1 MKNEKQNKNFNHDL
15 NNLFER
21 LLVTKNKRLKNV
33 EELKRRITTK
43 LDLEIKR
50 LYAKKNFI
58 SDLWVKREELRLQK
72 ISVWK
77 KFIKN
82 SFGMNCRYILSM
94 PFIYMMIIPA
104 IILHITTEIYHRV
117 CFRLYGIP
125 MVEIKEYFI
134 FDRHLLP
141 YLNWFEKFNCFYCSY
156 FNCLISYVKEISAR
170 TERYWCPIKHSRP
183 LKDEHSQYDKFV
195 DYSDGEVLRKQ
206 WNRIRKF

>member
-50 LYAKKNFI
+50 LYAKKN
-58 SDLWVKREELRLQK
+58 
-72 ISVWK
+72 
-77 KFIKN
+77 
-82 SFGMNCRYILSM
+82 
-94 PFIYMMIIPA
+94 
-104 IILHITTEIYHRV
+104 
-117 CFRLYGIP
+117 
-125 MVEIKEYFI
+125 FI